1 MNMLQCPKQCRTLR
15 SPYTRCPKPIYK
27 LNVNPITKI
36 NVTNNMEHNDF
47 ADIRHVVNRSDI
59 LFDTRICLKTTI
71 TETTIFTLN
80 THSAISNGYAMSTVC
95 CVI

>member
-1 MNMLQCPKQCRTLR
+1 
-15 SPYTRCPKPIYK
+15 
-27 LNVNPITKI
+27 
-36 NVTNNMEHNDF
+36 MEHNDF

-95 CVI
+95 CVIQKQKQKQIKFHESVHLYVKLRGNI